1 MFKIKDSSHRSSGR
15 KSGNP
20 SEVIEAQQYDLP
32 SCFLNRVCAIQ
43 DSRKSSTTPTRTD
56 PFFPPLPQGLAK
68 SLCKVDALCE
78 KCVQLRVAQALL
90 TDRSFTEVALT
101 TYSGSMDNERPT
113 LVAINLIPDND
124 CSRRT
129 SRSNTNPAHVRSFI
143 CFWLG
148 RAPRPYRHIVAS
160 KSMCRRGRRGL

>member
-78 KCVQLRVAQALL
+78 KCVRGRLGQGLGI
-90 TDRSFTEVALT
+90 DRSFTET
-101 TYSGSMDNERPT
+101 TSNIYSRSMDNEPPT

-124 CSRRT
+124 CSHRT
-129 SRSNTNPAHVRSFI
+129 SHSSTDEEYVGSFVRPLLGTNS
-143 CFWLG
+143 
-148 RAPRPYRHIVAS
+148 
-160 KSMCRRGRRGL
+160 